1 MRDKLFLISLP
12 MLAAVAL
19 ACAVG
24 GGKEPTPTPAPI
36 AGPQPTRVP
45 TLPPASATTEEPRE
59 EGERSLTIVD
69 VRETLETRPSEDAE
83 FEAAY
88 VGQGIPQGTQIQS
101 TGKGS
106 ANLEFDDGTLMR
118 VDEKTT
124 VTLVE
129 LGGSAGAPVT
139 RFVLDAGRLYFVREG
154 AAREGAHLDVETPVG
169 TASALGTIMSVDYNA
184 ENDTLTITCLGG
196 TCTVSNEAGEVTT
209 SKVEH
214 IVVVGDGAPS
224 NKGAVPG
231 QWFQAWQDTGLI
243 DVSPIAGEEYGS
255 NLDESVLYSRI
266 RRGRPGSGP
275 VVAVSLVLTVVTGT
289 SLGWLLRR
297 REPR

>member
-12 MLAAVAL
+12 MLAAAVL
-19 ACAVG
+19 ACAIG
-24 GGKEPTPTPAPI
+24 GGKEPTPTLAPL

-45 TLPPASATTEEPRE
+45 TLPPASAATEEPGE

-69 VRETLETRPSEDAE
+69 VRETFETRPSEDAE

-88 VGQGIPQGTQIQS
+88 VGQGIAEGTQIRS
-101 TGKGS
+101 TGRGS
-106 ANLEFDDGTLMR
+106 ARLEFDDGTLMR
-118 VDEKTT
+118 VDENTT

-129 LGGSAGAPVT
+129 LGGSVGAPVT
-139 RFVLDAGRLYFVREG
+139 HFGLDAGRLYFVREG

-184 ENDTLTITCLGG
+184 EDDTLTVTCLGG

-255 NLDESVLYSRI
+255 NLDESALYSRI
-266 RRGRPGSGP
+266 QRSRPGSGP
-275 VVAVSLVLTVVTGT
+275 VVTVSLVLTAVTGT
-289 SLGWLLRR
+289 SLGWLLRH